1 MMGHEYMQLHSI
13 GYGPSVQLEDAKTAL
28 KAYWAMAEKRFHANS
43 AAAIEQVLLLKGS
56 QQIERQLLE
65 LINSGFSIGA
75 VDMRGSFGSMMMSA
89 AATTNGRNEDTN
101 DIFNGSLEGLT
112 LADIMAED
120 PQISAERSALTEK
133 KLVLEKAIKRMETVS
148 HSSSFR

>member
-1 MMGHEYMQLHSI
+1 MMGHEYLQLHSI

-65 LINSGFSIGA
+65 LVNSGLTMSSIGA
-75 VDMRGSFGSMMMSA
+75 GFGMAIRS
-89 AATTNGRNEDTN
+89 GDNEDN
-101 DIFNGSLEGLT
+101 DTVNDALSGAAGVLT
-112 LADIMAED
+112 LAEVMAED
-120 PQISAERSALTEK
+120 PQISAERGALMEK
-133 KLVLEKAIKRMETVS
+133 KQVLEKAIQRMDSVL
-148 HSSSFR
+148 HSTSFR